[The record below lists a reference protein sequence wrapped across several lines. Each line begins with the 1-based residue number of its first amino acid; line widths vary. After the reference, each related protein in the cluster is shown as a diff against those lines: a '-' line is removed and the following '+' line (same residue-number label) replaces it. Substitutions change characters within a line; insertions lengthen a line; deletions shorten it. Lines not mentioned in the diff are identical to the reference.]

1 MIPDDQSTISKTARA
16 RLSKHHPQRNIE
28 HKIMK
33 MYKKAKINK
42 GAFVLDKLARKIV
55 AYKLKFPEALYRKK
69 SRSEFVE
76 WMKRES
82 LRGNTLPIASG
93 LIRHLKRASNNK
105 ERVSKLMKTTVASSA
120 VQRILLENN
129 GKLTSGTRSG
139 KSF

>member
-1 MIPDDQSTISKTARA
+1 
-16 RLSKHHPQRNIE
+16 
-28 HKIMK
+28 MK